1 MAQVNS
7 NFTSLVGAVGT
18 AGLTGTLDGAGPF
31 TVFAPI
37 NTAFAAAPTRLTTA
51 QLTTV
56 LTYHV
61 LTYHV
66 LAYHVLASQVLSSQI
81 PFGRPVAT
89 VSGQSI
95 TINAGVAPVIAT
107 ITDTTSSP
115 GTITAV
121 DVRASNGVIH
131 VINKVLILSLN
142 S

>member
-1 MAQVNS
+1 
-7 NFTSLVGAVGT
+7 
-18 AGLTGTLDGAGPF
+18 
-31 TVFAPI
+31 
-37 NTAFAAAPTRLTTA
+37 
-51 QLTTV
+51 
-56 LTYHV
+56 V

-66 LAYHVLASQVLSSQI
+66 LAGHVLSSRI
-81 PFGRPVAT
+81 PFGRPVAA

-131 VINKVLILSLN
+131 VINKVLIPSLSN
-142 S
+142 